1 MSSTSISPLR
11 QRMLED
17 MKIRGYT
24 AHTQRDYVRAV
35 ADFAQ
40 FINCSPDWAEPED
53 LRRYQLH
60 LANQGVSP
68 ATMNSRVSGL
78 RFFFRVTLAR
88 PSFGSQLATVR
99 GENRLPEVLS
109 PEEVAL
115 LLHCAGKLKYKAI
128 LSIAY
133 GCGLRISEIAN
144 LKVADIDAARMLIR
158 VEQGKGRTD
167 RYVMLAPDLLE
178 LLQAWWRQAR
188 PMGWLFPGR
197 DPGQPIATRQLDR
210 ICKQAAAM
218 AGLEK
223 RVSMHTLRHSFATHL
238 LENKTDIRVI
248 QALLGHRKMDTTA
261 RYTRVA
267 TKILRSVESPL
278 SLLKPP
284 TDQPPPFPAK
294 PWMFSCSMPRTF
306 LGLDAESS
314 KPVDAMRLLSSQP
327 VNLEGASAKVGARL
341 EATATSGALMADTER
356 RPENLF

>member
-1 MSSTSISPLR
+1 MTSAPITPLR
-11 QRMLED
+11 QRMIED
-17 MKIRGYT
+17 MTIRGYT
-24 AHTQRDYVRAV
+24 PTTQKNYLRAV
-35 ADFAQ
+35 ADFAE
-40 FINCSPDWAEPED
+40 FLGSSPDWAGPED

-60 LANQGVSP
+60 LATQGVSP
-68 ATMNSRVSGL
+68 ATMNGRVSGL
-78 RFFFRVTLAR
+78 RFFFRVTVGR
-88 PSFGSQLATVR
+88 PGIGDQLATVR
-99 GENRLPEVLS
+99 GESHLPEVLS

-115 LLHCAGKLKYKAI
+115 LLHCAGKLKYKCI

-144 LKVADIDAARMLIR
+144 LKVSDIDAARMLIR

-178 LLQAWWRQAR
+178 LLQSWWRFAR

-248 QALLGHRKMDTTA
+248 QALLGHRKTDTTA

-284 TDQPPPFPAK
+284 TDRPRPLPAK

-306 LGLDAESS
+306 LGLDAESAA
-314 KPVDAMRLLSSQP
+314 PVSPTRLLSSLP
-327 VNLEGASAKVGARL
+327 HNLDGTTVSAGARL
-341 EATATSGALMADTER
+341 TATTTPGVVTADTER